1 MSVPHGV
8 GKSRGDQVDQDW
20 QRSHVTV
27 LVLIASVSQEHLCRF
42 PDIAAFS
49 CSCKGPHQKS
59 AFTCS
64 SLVFHVFTE
73 GQLLAA
79 LCLPSDL
86 FLYAASFGCRTTNP
100 ASSRNLLKTFHRE
113 QVSVWLHPQHPLL
126 PCPPPSLV
134 AGLNRI

>member
-64 SLVFHVFTE
+64 SLVFHVFTS
-73 GQLLAA
+73 A
-79 LCLPSDL
+79 LRGS
-86 FLYAASFGCRTTNP
+86 AFGR
-100 ASSRNLLKTFHRE
+100 LVLTFRFIPLRCF
-113 QVSVWLHPQHPLL
+113 VWLPYHQ
-126 PCPPPSLV
+126 PSIIKKLAKNV
-134 AGLNRI
+134 P